1 MMTSPASSVSPRPL
15 PLQPDWRG
23 SSILI
28 TGASGFIGSFLVER
42 ALSEGMEVWAA
53 VRKGS
58 PRTYLQDHRIH
69 FIELDLSDDERLRDQ
84 LERHRQSHGPWQYV
98 VHAAGPPAQA
108 DGYAHPALC
117 LHQFAERDGGCA
129 RALGA

>member
-42 ALSEGMEVWAA
+42 ALSEGMVG
-53 VRKGS
+53 R
-58 PRTYLQDHRIH
+58 P
-69 FIELDLSDDERLRDQ
+69 
-84 LERHRQSHGPWQYV
+84 
-98 VHAAGPPAQA
+98 
-108 DGYAHPALC
+108 
-117 LHQFAERDGGCA
+117 
-129 RALGA
+129 